1 MTMLLNWLWLGILVA
16 LAARIVLAVAGRFAS
31 PSARYVLIWGA
42 VASVLGVP
50 LGAAGLAEISAP
62 ARLWYAPAL
71 APAEMVSEFTSQP
84 SRLVGRTIAIP
95 ALPEVFTLTVFGA
108 WLGLAVHGAIGLTG
122 AWTSMVRMR
131 RGARPLPRERETRLL
146 CWSRQAAV
154 RNTVVATSGAVRTP
168 CVLGFRQ
175 PMILLPEH
183 LLNSLEDEDLD
194 RIVLH
199 EYAHVR
205 RYDDWSHLVQSVLA
219 VLVGANPGVACLF
232 PRLDRE
238 REMACDAWVTRVTGA
253 PRAYAR
259 CLLTVASLSRLPDAM
274 PLGTAAVET
283 AVAARV
289 RAVLRDG
296 ATRRRPFASLAL
308 VTTVA
313 AMAVA
318 TSVVVH
324 LAPMLA
330 MGSGSTMLPIARRAP
345 ATRAPELDMA
355 PRPSLTFEDAYR
367 PARDERAR
375 RAVASRITVT
385 AALPDAEA
393 SSGSEPS
400 GPGARPS
407 RQQVAALA
415 EVRPL
420 DSGGWVVRPLS
431 IAVPVATPTQAG
443 QPPGRP
449 MAAVSGPDR
458 AEGEAR
464 WSALASAGERLGLAG
479 SRLGK
484 KTASAGL
491 ALGSRLAGAASATGR
506 AFAGL
511 GRGFIP

>member
-16 LAARIVLAVAGRFAS
+16 LASRIVLALTGRFAS
-31 PSARYVLIWGA
+31 PSARYVLIFGA

-50 LGAAGLAEISAP
+50 LVAAALAEVSSP
-62 ARLWYAPAL
+62 ATIWYAPAL
-71 APAEMVSEFTSQP
+71 APAEMVSALTSQP
-84 SRLVGRTIAIP
+84 STLAGRTIRVP
-95 ALPEVFTLTVFGA
+95 APPEVFTLTVFGA
-108 WLGLAVHGAIGLTG
+108 WLGLVVHGAIGLAR
-122 AWTSMVRMR
+122 AWSWMVRMR
-131 RGARPLPRERETRLL
+131 RGARPLPGERETRLL
-146 CWSRQAAV
+146 CWSRQAVV
-154 RNTVVATSGAVRTP
+154 RDTVVATSGALRTP
-168 CVLGFRQ
+168 CALGFRQ

-183 LLNSLEDEDLD
+183 LLDSLEDKDLD

-205 RYDDWSHLVQSVLA
+205 RYDDWSYLAQSVLA
-219 VLVGANPGVACLF
+219 VLVGAHPGVACLL

-259 CLLTVASLSRLPDAM
+259 CLLTVASLSRSPDAV
-274 PLGTAAVET
+274 PLGTGAVET

-296 ATRRRPFASLAL
+296 ATCRRSCAGLAP
-308 VTTVA
+308 VATAA
-313 AMAVA
+313 AMVVA
-318 TSVVVH
+318 TTVVVH
-324 LAPMLA
+324 LSPMLA
-330 MGSGSTMLPIARRAP
+330 IGSGSTTLPIAHRAP
-345 ATRAPELDMA
+345 ATRAPDLDPALRPA
-355 PRPSLTFEDAYR
+355 PTFEDASR
-367 PARDERAR
+367 PARDESVR
-375 RAVASRITVT
+375 RTAASTITVG
-385 AALPDAEA
+385 AALPDAA
-393 SSGSEPS
+393 PSDSEPS
-400 GPGARPS
+400 GPVAGPS

-415 EVRPL
+415 EVPPL
-420 DSGGWVVRPLS
+420 DSGAWVVTPLS
-431 IAVPVATPTQAG
+431 IVLPVANPTTAD

-449 MAAVSGPDR
+449 VEAVSGPDR
-458 AEGEAR
+458 EEGEAR
-464 WSALASAGERLGLAG
+464 WSGLASAGERLGLAG